1 MSGTAAKDWF
11 ILNRIDQY
19 KGEDDEKAAKVYAK
33 QKREARKRKKAMYRT
48 Y

>member
-1 MSGTAAKDWF
+1 F

-19 KGEDDEKAAKVYAK
+19 RGEDDEKAAKVYAK
-33 QKREARKRKKAMYRT
+33 EKREAAKRKRAMYRT